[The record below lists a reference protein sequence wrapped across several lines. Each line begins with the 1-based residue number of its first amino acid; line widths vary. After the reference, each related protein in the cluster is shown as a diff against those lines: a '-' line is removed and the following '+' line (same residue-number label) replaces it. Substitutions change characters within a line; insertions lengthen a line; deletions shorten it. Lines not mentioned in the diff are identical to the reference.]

1 MSKAQPASDLT
12 VLRVAA
18 VLRELR
24 AVQRPAVLPL
34 ERRGPGRVR
43 AGGGAAAL
51 RDGVVGVLQ
60 HERHTLAV
68 DEPKDLRGRTR
79 QDSDSISV
87 VKSPFVDNSWS
98 GLLETHAL
106 RVDDEVV
113 IVVMQPWARREQL
126 LNRLF

>member
-1 MSKAQPASDLT
+1 M
-12 VLRVAA
+12 
-18 VLRELR
+18 LRELR
-24 AVQRPAVLPL
+24 AVQRPPILPL

-60 HERHTLAV
+60 HERHALAV
-68 DEPKDLRGRTR
+68 DEPKDLRGKTR

-87 VKSPFVDNSWS
+87 VKNPFVDNSWS

-113 IVVMQPWARREQL
+113 VVIMQPWARREQL
-126 LNRLF
+126 LDWISRAHDD

>member
-1 MSKAQPASDLT
+1 MGKEILSIQVTGLRVQTQSDAKSTASKRNLT

-24 AVQRPAVLPL
+24 AVQGPPILPL

-60 HERHTLAV
+60 HERHALAV

-79 QDSDSISV
+79 QDSDSI
-87 VKSPFVDNSWS
+87 PWS
-98 GLLETHAL
+98 RIRLLTT
-106 RVDDEVV
+106 
-113 IVVMQPWARREQL
+113 
-126 LNRLF
+126 

>member
-60 HERHTLAV
+60 HERHALAV
-68 DEPKDLRGRTR
+68 DEPKDLRGKTR
-79 QDSDSISV
+79 QDSDSIPLSTIV
-87 VKSPFVDNSWS
+87 CADN
-98 GLLETHAL
+98 LMA
-106 RVDDEVV
+106 
-113 IVVMQPWARREQL
+113 I
-126 LNRLF
+126 

>member
-1 MSKAQPASDLT
+1 MGKDIRSIQVTGLRVQTQSDAKSTASKRNLT

-43 AGGGAAAL
+43 AGGGAASL

-68 DEPKDLRGRTR
+68 DEPKDLRGKTR

-87 VKSPFVDNSWS
+87 VENPFVDN
-98 GLLETHAL
+98 LMAIRHDLFRAL
-106 RVDDEVV
+106 
-113 IVVMQPWARREQL
+113 
-126 LNRLF
+126 NC